1 MNLRGLTKKIV
12 AVAFA
17 SACMTSTGV
26 SLSGCMTDDNKDTTS
41 TPTEKHT
48 PFGAGTTVSIG
59 AQGNTALG
67 SAVDL
72 DSKTAMLS
80 SAALAAQGTID
91 LVFVFSDGDLQ
102 LMSPVEAKA
111 AGDVPLAANYDATK
125 IHDTQFG
132 IVSTPPE
139 DSEAAATIFA
149 GTPKV
154 NSVVIFDGGKYLV
167 KTDKGKLALIT
178 ISDVQGSDNTAS
190 AKLTI
195 SLSGL

>member
-1 MNLRGLTKKIV
+1 MNVAGLTKKIV
-12 AVAFA
+12 AAAIVGG
-17 SACMTSTGV
+17 CVMSTGV
-26 SLSGCMTDDNKDTTS
+26 SLSGCMTDDTKDS
-41 TPTEKHT
+41 TATVEKHT
-48 PFGAGTTVSIG
+48 PFGAETTVPIG
-59 AQGNTALG
+59 AQGNLSIG

-72 DSKTAMLS
+72 DNKTVMLS
-80 SAALAAQGTID
+80 NAALAAQGTID
-91 LVFVFSDGDLQ
+91 LVFVFADGDLQ
-102 LMSPVEAKA
+102 LMSPVAAKA
-111 AGDVPLAANYDATK
+111 AGIPLAAGYDASK

-139 DSEAAATIFA
+139 DSEAGVTIFA

-154 NSVVIFDGGKYLV
+154 NDVTIFDGAKYLV

-178 ISDVQGSDNTAS
+178 ITDVVGDDNTAS